1 MLRALL
7 ITAVL
12 AAPQLV
18 AAAVAR
24 LAPRHI
30 VDSKYECTYL
40 TPNATGTPPTR
51 RERH

>member
-18 AAAVAR
+18 AAAV
-24 LAPRHI
+24 APRHI